1 MKLRNKIII
10 LAVFIITVF
19 SLMIMFYI
27 IPTVN
32 GIIEDRTIVK
42 LQELVDLPLSEINR
56 QYELAQSG
64 AKTEAEA
71 KKEVAEIISKLRY
84 SEVEYFW
91 INDTEGNMI
100 MHAVKPELNGT
111 SVLDIKDPD
120 GKFIFREFID
130 IVKSKGSGVV
140 RYQWPKPG
148 KDQPQPK
155 ISYVEGF
162 DKWQWIIGTGV
173 YVDDLR
179 EIQKNIYLQVIAIST
194 IIILCS
200 FGLIALIVI
209 PLNKTLRQ
217 IMHHSSQYKDLD
229 FREGIDLTTKDEFG
243 EIANVFNSIRSG
255 LSILLESMIHS
266 SKELKGVSTSIA
278 SDMNVLEQHA
288 GSTLSSTSDIS
299 AVIEETNATTLVVS
313 ETIDEIK
320 DAVDV
325 VATKAMEGASKA
337 SDISHRA
344 VALKADA
351 SKSSAE
357 ANQIFNGVKG
367 RLEIAIEN
375 ARQVEKIS
383 SLLEGIMNI
392 TSQTNLLAL
401 NASIEAARAGDAGRG
416 FAVVATEVGK
426 LAVES
431 ASLVENIQ
439 KTIDF
444 IRAAVFELI
453 NDSNEILKF
462 IESNVLKDYEKL
474 ITIGDQYNEDAHVF
488 NGIMMELS
496 AVSEEI
502 TSSMVAIAES
512 MSDVSK
518 ATTQEAESVESILHM
533 TKEVADKTEK
543 AAEVM
548 ASNIELINELDRLI
562 NRFKI

>member
-130 IVKSKGSGVV
+130 IVKSKGSGIV